1 MGGSR
6 RWLTLIIVSAALFLV
21 VIDMT
26 VLYTALP
33 SLAQALHTSAS
44 EKLWILNAYSLGMAG
59 LMPVFGALGDRL
71 GQRQVFAFGMLAF
84 GAASLLAA
92 FAPSAQ
98 VLILARALLSIGG
111 AAMLPATAALV
122 RLTFHDPKEQ
132 ALAIGIW
139 GSIASGGAAV
149 GPLLGGF
156 LLEHF
161 WWGSVFLINVPII
174 AVALLATL
182 WLVPAYPG
190 QPGQR
195 IDLLSCVQSMVGMV
209 ALALGIKEFAQPEP
223 SLTLAVVALSIGM
236 LGLMLFVRR
245 QLRLPFPLVD
255 LRILASP
262 PIATGILVA
271 LVVSLTLIGFELA
284 LVQRLQLVLDLRPLA
299 AGAFVLPMYLGS
311 FVSGPLAGVVIGRI
325 GVMRVLLTGLLMIVA
340 GLVGYVFLRDGA
352 SLLQILALVACGVGV
367 GCSLTASGSLVI
379 GQASEERAGMAGSLE
394 GVAFEFGG
402 ALGVTLFGSLMTAL
416 YLAVLRGSEFAAA
429 AGSSLDEARVAAAGL
444 EDGVALLAFAR
455 RAFET
460 GFNAASLGAAAGLLL
475 LTLWIALRRRRLQAA
490 LG

>member
-1 MGGSR
+1 MIEFR
-6 RWLTLIIVSAALFLV
+6 RWLTLVIVSAALFLV

-33 SLAQALHTSAS
+33 SLAQALHTTAS

-71 GQRQVFAFGMLAF
+71 GQRRVFVFGMLAF

-98 VLILARALLSIGG
+98 VLILARALLAIGG
-111 AAMLPATAALV
+111 AAMLPATVALI

-161 WWGSVFLINVPII
+161 WWGSVFLINVPVI
-174 AVALLATL
+174 ALALICTL
-182 WLVPAYPG
+182 LLVPDYPG

-195 IDLLSCVQSMVGMV
+195 IDGLSCVQSMVGMV
-209 ALALGIKEFAQPEP
+209 ALAFGIKEFAHPEP
-223 SLTLAVVALSIGM
+223 HITLAVAALIIGV
-236 LGLMLFVRR
+236 LGLTVFVRR

-255 LRILASP
+255 MRILGTP
-262 PIATGILVA
+262 QIAMGILVA
-271 LVVSLTLIGFELA
+271 LVASLTLIGFELA
-284 LVQRLQLVLDLRPLA
+284 LSQRLQLVLEKSPLA
-299 AGAFVLPMYLGS
+299 AGLFVLPVSLGS
-311 FVSGPLAGVVIGRI
+311 FIAGPLAGVVIGRI
-325 GVMRVLLTGLLMIVA
+325 GVLRVLLAGLLMTVA
-340 GLVGYVFLRDGA
+340 GLVGYAVLRDGA
-352 SLLQILALVACGVGV
+352 VMPQILALTLCGIGI
-367 GCSLTASGSLVI
+367 GSSLTASGSLVI
-379 GQASEERAGMAGSLE
+379 GHVSEERAGMAGSLE

-402 ALGVTLFGSLMTAL
+402 ALGVTLFGSLMTGV
-416 YLAVLRGSEFAAA
+416 YLAALRGSEFASA
-429 AGSSLDEARVAAAGL
+429 AGSSLDEAHLAAPDL
-444 EDGVALLAFAR
+444 EQGQAMLAFAKH
-455 RAFET
+455 AFEA
-460 GFNAASLGAAAGLLL
+460 GFHAVSLGAAAGLLL
-475 LTLWIALRRRRLQAA
+475 LILWIALRRKRGIAE
-490 LG
+490 